1 MSEKKRI
8 LILTADAGFG
18 HRSAANAILSA
29 LEKNHGEECECHI
42 LNPIEDKRAPFFLR
56 DSGADYDHLI
66 RTAPQLYRLG
76 YEASDNDIPTQI
88 METALTLSLYEIMQD
103 MVKEYNPDAIVTTY
117 PLYQAPLIS
126 YFKLNKYY
134 VPLLTVVT
142 DLVSVHRIWFSPGV
156 NQCLVPTT
164 DVKALAIKH
173 DVAQSRIHI
182 TGIPVSP
189 DFKLK
194 KRNKKEMRK
203 ELGWDPNLPTFLAVG
218 SQRVDQL
225 VEMLNVI
232 NHFGIKL
239 QVVAVAG
246 KDEEL
251 FSELNKIEWH
261 IPAHVYDFVEN
272 MPELMMASD
281 AIICKAGGLIV
292 TESLAC
298 GLPILLIDVIP
309 GQEEGNRD
317 YVVEQGAGAM
327 IDSPMQ
333 MLETLSHWVTD
344 GEKKLR
350 QVSSNSR
357 RVGKPNSALEV
368 ANYAWRAALRGPV
381 NKRGRSGL
389 GLPRLMELLTRHN
402 IPWVKE
408 PAEAKETQNENK

>member
-1 MSEKKRI
+1 MGDKKRI

-18 HRSAANAILSA
+18 HRSAANAIQAA
-29 LEKNHGEECECHI
+29 LEVKHAAECECLI
-42 LNPIEDKRAPFFLR
+42 LNPLDDKRAPFFLR
-56 DSGADYDHLI
+56 DSGADYDRLI

-88 METALTLSLYEIMQD
+88 MESALTLGLYEIMQD
-103 MVKEYNPDAIVTTY
+103 MVKEHNPDAIVTTY

-142 DLVSVHRIWFSPGV
+142 DLVSVHRMWFASGIE
-156 NQCLVPTT
+156 QCLVPTSE
-164 DVKALAIKH
+164 VEALAIKYDLPH
-173 DVAQSRIHI
+173 SRIHI

-194 KRNKKEMRK
+194 KRSKKEMRK

-218 SQRVDQL
+218 SRRVDQL

-232 NHFGIKL
+232 NHFGSKL

-251 FSELNKIEWH
+251 FGELNKVEWH

-272 MPELMMASD
+272 MPELMMAAD

-317 YVVEQGAGAM
+317 YVVEHDAGAM

-333 MLETLSHWVTD
+333 MLETLSHWVAD
-344 GEKKLR
+344 GGKELR
-350 QVSSNSR
+350 QVACNSR
-357 RVGKPNSALEV
+357 RVGKPNSAFEV
-368 ANYAWRAALRGPV
+368 ANLAWRAALHGPV

-389 GLPRLMELLTRHN
+389 GLPGLMELLTRHN
-402 IPWVKE
+402 IPWSKE
-408 PAEAKETQNENK
+408 PAAPKETQNENK

>member
-18 HRSAANAILSA
+18 HRSAANAILSE
-29 LEKNHGEECECHI
+29 LKNTHGEECDCTI
-42 LNPIEDKRAPFFLR
+42 LNPLDDKRAPFFLR
-56 DSGADYDHLI
+56 DQAADYDRLVNS
-66 RTAPQLYRLG
+66 APELYRLG
-76 YEASDNDIPTQI
+76 YEASDNNFPTQV
-88 METALTLSLYEIMQD
+88 MESALTLSLYEIMQD
-103 MVKEYNPDAIVTTY
+103 MVKQYNPDAIVTTY

-173 DVAQSRIHI
+173 HIAQSRIHI
-182 TGIPVSP
+182 TGIPVLP
-189 DFKLK
+189 DFRLK
-194 KRNKKEMRK
+194 RRSKKELRK
-203 ELGWDPNLPTFLAVG
+203 TLGWDLNLPTFLAVG
-218 SQRVDQL
+218 SRRVDQL

-232 NHFGIKL
+232 NHFGSKL

-251 FSELNKIEWH
+251 YGELKKIEWH

-298 GLPILLIDVIP
+298 GLPILLIDAIP

-317 YVVEQGAGAM
+317 YVVEHGAGAM

-333 MLETLSHWVTD
+333 MLETLSHWVAD
-344 GEKKLR
+344 GRKKLR
-350 QVSSNSR
+350 QVASKSF
-357 RVGKPNSALEV
+357 RVGKPNSAADV
-368 ANYAWRAALRGPV
+368 VNYVWLAALRGPV
-381 NKRGRSGL
+381 NKRGRHGI
-389 GLPRLMELLTRHN
+389 GHQTLMEMLTQHN

-408 PAEAKETQNENK
+408 PAEPKETSK

>member
-18 HRSAANAILSA
+18 HRSAANAIQIA
-29 LEKNHGEECECHI
+29 MEKQHGEECECTI
-42 LNPIEDKRAPFFLR
+42 LNPLDDKRAPFFLR
-56 DSGADYDHLI
+56 DQAADYDRMI

-88 METALTLSLYEIMQD
+88 IETALTLSLYEIMQD
-103 MVKEYNPDAIVTTY
+103 MIKQYNPDAIVTTY

-156 NQCLVPTT
+156 NACLVPTT
-164 DVKALAIKH
+164 EVEALAVKH
-173 DVAQSRIHI
+173 GVAQGKIHI

-189 DFKLK
+189 IFKLK
-194 KRNKKEMRK
+194 KRSKKDLRK
-203 ELGWDPNLPTFLAVG
+203 ELGWDPILPTFLAVG
-218 SQRVDQL
+218 SQRVDKL

-232 NHFGIKL
+232 NHFGSTL

-251 FSELNKIEWH
+251 YAELKKVEWH
-261 IPAHVYDFVEN
+261 IPTHIYDFVEN

-281 AIICKAGGLIV
+281 AMICKAGGLIV

-298 GLPILLIDVIP
+298 GLPILLVDVIP

-317 YVVEQGAGAM
+317 YVVEHKAGVM
-327 IDSPMQ
+327 IDSPTQ
-333 MLETLSHWVTD
+333 MLETLSHWLADRGKV
-344 GEKKLR
+344 LR
-350 QVSSNSR
+350 EVACKAHR
-357 RVGKPNSALEV
+357 IGKPNSAFDAGEFI
-368 ANYAWRAALRGPV
+368 WKAALRGPV
-381 NKRGRSGL
+381 NKRGKSGID
-389 GLPRLMELLTRHN
+389 LPSLMELLTRHN
-402 IPWVKE
+402 IPWRREKSTDME
-408 PAEAKETQNENK
+408 

>member
-18 HRSAANAILSA
+18 HRSAANAIQIA
-29 LEKNHGEECECHI
+29 MEKQHGEECECTI
-42 LNPIEDKRAPFFLR
+42 LNPLDDKRAPFFLR
-56 DSGADYDHLI
+56 DQAADYDRMI

-88 METALTLSLYEIMQD
+88 IETALTLSLYEIMQD
-103 MVKEYNPDAIVTTY
+103 MIKQYNPDAIVTTY

-134 VPLLTVVT
+134 VPLITVVT
-142 DLVSVHRIWFSPGV
+142 DLISVHRIWFSPGV
-156 NQCLVPTT
+156 NACLVPTT
-164 DVKALAIKH
+164 EVEALAVKH
-173 DVAQSRIHI
+173 GVAQGKIHI

-189 DFKLK
+189 IFKLK
-194 KRNKKEMRK
+194 KRSKKDLRK
-203 ELGWDPNLPTFLAVG
+203 ELGWDPILPTFLAVG
-218 SQRVDQL
+218 SQRVDKL

-232 NHFGIKL
+232 NHFGSTL

-251 FSELNKIEWH
+251 HSELKKIEWH
-261 IPAHVYDFVEN
+261 IPAHVYDFVDN

-317 YVVEQGAGAM
+317 YVVEHGAGAM
-327 IDSPMQ
+327 IDSPLQ
-333 MLETLSHWVTD
+333 MLETLSHWLAD
-344 GEKKLR
+344 GGKKLC
-350 QVSSNSR
+350 QVASNSC
-357 RVGKPNSALEV
+357 RVGKPNSASEV
-368 ANYAWRAALRGPV
+368 VNYVWRAALQGPI
-381 NKRGRSGL
+381 NKRGRL
-389 GLPRLMELLTRHN
+389 GIGHLTLMEQLTRHN
-402 IPWVKE
+402 IPWVKASAE
-408 PAEAKETQNENK
+408 PKETPK

>member
-18 HRSAANAILSA
+18 HRSAANAILAA
-29 LEKNHGEECECHI
+29 LEKKYGTESECTI
-42 LNPIEDKRAPFFLR
+42 LNPLDDKRAPFFLR
-56 DSGADYDHLI
+56 DQATDYDRLVNS
-66 RTAPQLYRLG
+66 APELYRLG
-76 YEASDNDIPTQI
+76 YEASDNNFPTQV
-88 METALTLSLYEIMQD
+88 MESALTLGLYEIMQD
-103 MVKEYNPDAIVTTY
+103 MVKQYNPDAIVTTY

-142 DLVSVHRIWFSPGV
+142 DLVSVHRLWFAPGV
-156 NQCLVPTT
+156 EQCLVPTT
-164 DVKALAIKH
+164 EVEALAIKH
-173 DVAQSRIHI
+173 KVAQNKIHI

-203 ELGWDPNLPTFLAVG
+203 DLGWDPNLPTFLAVG
-218 SQRVDQL
+218 SRRVDQL

-232 NHFGIKL
+232 NHFGSQL

-251 FSELNKIEWH
+251 YDELKKIEWH

-272 MPELMMASD
+272 MPELMMAAD

-298 GLPILLIDVIP
+298 GLPILLIDFIP

-317 YVVEQGAGAM
+317 YVVKHGAGAM
-327 IDSPMQ
+327 INSPIK
-333 MLETLSHWVTD
+333 MLETLSHWVA
-344 GEKKLR
+344 GGGKELR
-350 QVSSNSR
+350 QVACNSR
-357 RVGKPNSALEV
+357 RVGKPNSAFEV
-368 ANYAWRAALRGPV
+368 ADFVWRAALHGPV

-389 GLPRLMELLTRHN
+389 DLPGLMELLTRHN
-402 IPWVKE
+402 IPWMKE
-408 PAEAKETQNENK
+408 PADPKETLK